1 MWILHRPDFQFS
13 FPIIELFLSSEKGVV
28 LLQDEEDLRKYW
40 THLSCFSNV
49 RRKNV
54 KRSLLRF
61 SKSCLDFLVLELQGV
76 KSWDLEPFSLFWAV
90 WKRVQKYLLDLRKVS
105 LRELWAGC
113 KKRRW
118 RWSSSGRKSAAWTL
132 KMELSGRQ
140 EMVWN
145 QKKATYGHRPQKS
158 CMKAD
163 ISIWCYETRSA
174 AFFTTFLPCSHFGE
188 RFTCHGSFMRQSWCL
203 LSLILSDIR
212 YSGHPLDSH
221 WKNKIETPFLYTLKH
236 FLRGK
241 LWGELEKGVLNNFR
255 HVTQQASW
263 AIKHSHKTA

>member
-28 LLQDEEDLRKYW
+28 LLQDEEEDLRKYW

-76 KSWDLEPFSLFWAV
+76 KSWDLEPFSLFSGQCEREC
-90 WKRVQKYLLDLRKVS
+90 KSIFLILEKFL

-132 KMELSGRQ
+132 KMELSACRQ

-163 ISIWCYETRSA
+163 ISIWCYETRRARLFYDFSSMFSLWREIYLSWVIYEA
-174 AFFTTFLPCSHFGE
+174 ILMFALSHPFRRSLFGAS
-188 RFTCHGSFMRQSWCL
+188 TWL
-203 LSLILSDIR
+203 
-212 YSGHPLDSH
+212 
-221 WKNKIETPFLYTLKH
+221 TLKKQDGNSL
-236 FLRGK
+236 FLHTETLFK
-241 LWGELEKGVLNNFR
+241 
-255 HVTQQASW
+255 
-263 AIKHSHKTA
+263 